1 MEGNRFSDS
10 SRHHGISS
18 SIVFSFLA
26 ICLIVAIAGCN
37 SATDKSSMMKKLK
50 VSDVT
55 SQGLQIRV
63 SEFSSHFADVVEAS
77 ADEIMSRTTD
87 PAIRH
92 RALVWKIY
100 AISACQSAATSS
112 DPLMSFVDT
121 WTFILQMTDYFE
133 TGGGKDAFGE
143 LQPIAV
149 NTSRSLEAQIMN
161 MIKEK
166 ILPEGFEKTQS
177 FVDNWVMEHPIKTR
191 FYTRDSTQPLLTD
204 IYRAGKKG
212 TMATMGSID
221 QGIMDISER
230 ISILSDNLPRQA
242 RWQAE
247 YLMETTVSG
256 QKLEETLNNVNTLV
270 KSVDRMARVVEQSPE
285 LIDRERTAV
294 FAGIREERKAA
305 IESINKQRIETIQ
318 EVNKEILEVIE
329 VIHEERVATVKDLRN
344 ERIATLKEIAALA
357 AITVEDVSTRM
368 EGQVESLFWR
378 VFFCLA
384 GLVAVGLACG
394 AGLIWMKARSNHNK
408 V

>member
-1 MEGNRFSDS
+1 
-10 SRHHGISS
+10 
-18 SIVFSFLA
+18 
-26 ICLIVAIAGCN
+26 
-37 SATDKSSMMKKLK
+37 MKQLK
-50 VSDVT
+50 VRDVT

-100 AISACQSAATSS
+100 GISACQSAATSA
-112 DPLMSFVDT
+112 DPLMAFIDT
-121 WTFILQMTDYFE
+121 WTFIVQMADYFE

-149 NTSRSLEAQIMN
+149 NTARSLEAQIMN

-166 ILPEGFEKTQS
+166 VLPEGFEKTQS
-177 FVDNWVMEHPIKTR
+177 FVDDWVREHPIKTR

-204 IYRAGKKG
+204 IYRAGKKKG

-221 QGIMDISER
+221 QGIRDISDR
-230 ISILSDNLPRQA
+230 LSYLSDNLPRQV

-247 YLMETTVSG
+247 YLMENTVSG
-256 QKLEETLNNVNTLV
+256 QKLDETLNNVNTLV

-294 FAGIREERKAA
+294 FAGIREERKAVL
-305 IESINKQRIETIQ
+305 ESINKQRIETIQ
-318 EVNKEILEVIE
+318 ELNKEILEVIKA
-329 VIHEERVATVKDLRN
+329 IHAERVATVQDLRN
-344 ERIATLKEIAALA
+344 ERIETMKEIAAMA
-357 AITVEDVSTRM
+357 AITVEDVSKRM
-368 EGQVESLFWR
+368 EGLVESLFWR
-378 VFFCLA
+378 VSLCLV
-384 GLVAVGLACG
+384 GLVGVALICG
-394 AGLIWMKARSNHNK
+394 AGLIWMKARSDRSPPT
-408 V
+408 VT